1 MPTPRAYAAVAVLHG
16 KIYVMGGQGASGA
29 PLGVVERYDP
39 ATNQWETVS
48 SLRERRFSA
57 AAATY
62 GGSILLIGGRDED
75 GKTTDAVE
83 QYDVGDDD
91 WDSFDDLGDEREG
104 LAAFV
109 VGGYVYAFGG
119 SDENGNL
126 RKDCEYYAGDDWY
139 PYVTWTL
146 GVPRAAFAA
155 APIDDGVLVFGGYSI
170 FGPEPD
176 VEFYVPNEGGDER
189 APLPEPRGGLAGVAG
204 NGRVY
209 AIGGENA
216 AGQAVARVDVYDPV
230 ADAWQAGTPLPAG
243 RKGAVAAEVNGTLY
257 VFGGRTDGGALATT
271 SLSMALG
278 TATGPAV
285 PAAAFDLVLD
295 GPNPLRDRARLTLAL
310 DRPMTAQVA
319 VYDALGRRVAL
330 LHDGPLGA
338 GQHALVWEAAGLP
351 AGAYL
356 VRATAG
362 GERVVQRLTVVR

>member
-1 MPTPRAYAAVAVLHG
+1 MATLDILIPHYNDSEALDLTLRSIAAQTWDGTTRVVIVDDGSRPEEANAARAVA
-16 KIYVMGGQGASGA
+16 
-29 PLGVVERYDP
+29 E
-39 ATNQWETVS
+39 
-48 SLRERRFSA
+48 
-57 AAATY
+57 
-62 GGSILLIGGRDED
+62 
-75 GKTTDAVE
+75 
-83 QYDVGDDD
+83 
-91 WDSFDDLGDEREG
+91 
-104 LAAFV
+104 AFV
-109 VGGYVYAFGG
+109 HPVTFIANPRNRGRPYSRNVLLDSIDAPFVAWL
-119 SDENGNL
+119 D
-126 RKDCEYYAGDDWY
+126 AGDDWY